1 MKEAL
6 TPVEQAEGLSRDRLR
21 EGPRNG
27 EMDEGREQLEREYEQ
42 VWRDHGASLA
52 RLASSYELNAHA
64 REDLLQEIRLAIWVA
79 LPRFREESS
88 LRTFLFR
95 IAHNRALT
103 HVWRRKR
110 NISSED
116 SEETVDTRN
125 GPEAAAIQAVNCSHL
140 MAAIRQLALPFRQ
153 VITLSLEDLSHAD
166 IASVLGIS
174 ENNVA
179 VRMNRARKLL
189 REKLGGVDE
198 RRL

>member
-6 TPVEQAEGLSRDRLR
+6 TPVEPAEGLSRDRLR

-27 EMDEGREQLEREYEQ
+27 EMDEEREQLEREYEQ

-79 LPRFREESS
+79 LPRFRQESS

-110 NISSED
+110 NISSDD

-140 MAAIRQLALPFRQ
+140 MAAIRQLPLPFRQ